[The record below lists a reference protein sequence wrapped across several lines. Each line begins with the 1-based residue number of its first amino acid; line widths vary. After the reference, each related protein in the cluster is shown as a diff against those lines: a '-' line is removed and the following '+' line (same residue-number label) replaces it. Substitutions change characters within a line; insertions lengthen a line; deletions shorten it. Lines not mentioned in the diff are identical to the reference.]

1 MAADETSLGNGRSRV
16 SGATPPTGR
25 IHHTSCFFRAGTC
38 ASNWPVAQANNAQS
52 APRKIALNSNPSSH
66 YLVETDPRFTNY
78 RAWLSSDYIT
88 TQLALDPAV
97 TQKRLGDGFY
107 EQKLIREQVAQLTG
121 RRFLGDYTSDQQQYQ
136 ALMDSGLTFAKAY
149 NLRPGIALTA
159 NQLALLTTDIVW
171 LQQETVTLAD
181 GTQTQV
187 LVPHVYAAVKAG
199 DLTPT
204 GGLLSGDS
212 VSIQTTGDITNAGTI
227 LGRKVVQIE
236 AGNIHNI
243 AGLIQAQDVALQ
255 ASQDIN
261 NTGGTVVASNSLVAL
276 AGRDLNVASTTASSA
291 GSSGA
296 YSYSQTGID
305 RIAGLYVQ
313 GKGVLYAS
321 AGNNINLTA
330 AEVAGNGAVQLDA
343 GNNVNIQTLKTSQ
356 TNNFNAGDA
365 KNHLLTS
372 QTSDVG
378 STISAGT
385 NLTVN
390 TGNSINAKAAS
401 LSAAD
406 TVTLAAKGNIVLDA
420 GQTQS
425 SYDSAQTSTSSG
437 LLSSTTTSTQTQA
450 SAATAQVSTISA
462 KNVSVIADQNLVSV
476 GTEFKGSNSVTIEG
490 KDTTTLY
497 AATNTR
503 QSTTTTQ
510 STTTLGGAFSA
521 IAGGN
526 RTELQGTEVQAPQT
540 AFVKTDPSK
549 KGELIL
555 GGSTN
560 TTQTSHT
567 EKTETAGVYQEMKG
581 QGSTTQTLNQTRIS
595 GKVTG
600 ALCACAGSNIV
611 RSAGHG

>member
-1 MAADETSLGNGRSRV
+1 MEY
-16 SGATPPTGR
+16 
-25 IHHTSCFFRAGTC
+25 
-38 ASNWPVAQANNAQS
+38 AQA
-52 APRKIALNSNPSSH
+52 APD
-66 YLVETDPRFTNY
+66 LVANY
-78 RAWLSSDYIT
+78 
-88 TQLALDPAV
+88 
-97 TQKRLGDGFY
+97 
-107 EQKLIREQVAQLTG
+107 
-121 RRFLGDYTSDQQQYQ
+121 RFLGNYTSDTEQYL
-136 ALMDSGLTFAKAY
+136 ALMDSGLTFAKAF

-159 NQLALLTTDIVW
+159 DQLALLTTDIVW
-171 LQQETVTLAD
+171 LQQETVTLTD

-187 LVPHVYAAVKAG
+187 LVPHVYVAVKAG
-199 DLTPT
+199 DLSPK
-204 GGLLSGDS
+204 GGLLSDDS
-212 VSIQTTGDITNAGTI
+212 VAIQTTGDITNAGTI

-236 AGNIHNI
+236 AGNIHNL

-291 GSSGA
+291 GNSGS
-296 YSYSQTGID
+296 YSYTQTGID
-305 RIAGLYVQ
+305 RVAGLYIQ
-313 GKGVLYAS
+313 GPGILLAS

-330 AEVAGNGAVQLDA
+330 AEVAGNGAVQLDV
-343 GNNVNIQTLKTSQ
+343 GNNVNINALKTSQ
-356 TNNFNAGDA
+356 TNNLNAGDA

-372 QTSDVG
+372 QTSDAG

-390 TGNSINAKAAS
+390 AGNSINAKAAS

-406 TVTLAAKGNIVLDA
+406 
-420 GQTQS
+420 S
-425 SYDSAQTSTSSG
+425 SI
-437 LLSSTTTSTQTQA
+437 QTQA

-476 GTEFKGSNSVTIEG
+476 GTEFKGTESLYIEG

-497 AATNTR
+497 ATTNTR

-510 STTTLGGAFSA
+510 STTTLGGALSS
-521 IAGGN
+521 IAGGFTLEDKTSTDSTATGSSIGTKLISN
-526 RTELQGTEVQAPQT
+526 EKVVIGVGNKTELQSTEVEAPQI
-540 AFVKTDPSK
+540 AFVKTDPNK